1 MVWSGI
7 EVSWLTWLSIFTIG
21 ISVYCV
27 HASAWQ
33 NHYVVAVV
41 CAEDNFKE
49 IMFQENIMIRYKL
62 YEHEILDE

>member
-41 CAEDNFKE
+41 CAGDNFE
-49 IMFQENIMIRYKL
+49 AIS
-62 YEHEILDE
+62 